1 MTKIYGSSMRKK
13 YLDYEV
19 LKIADDNILC
29 SEFVV

>member
-1 MTKIYGSSMRKK
+1 MKNIYGSSMREK

-19 LKIADDNILC
+19 LKIADDNIFS

>member
-1 MTKIYGSSMRKK
+1 MREK